1 VQKSFGGVRALA
13 GVDLSV
19 ADNRIVGV
27 IGANGAGKTTLF
39 DICSGFVQPE
49 AGRVLLDGRDVT
61 HLAPAARAA
70 GGLGRSFQDARL
82 FASMTVLEAIATALE
97 RHVEVK
103 EPLACTTR
111 VPAARASERRVARR
125 ADELL
130 EEMGLTR
137 YRDSF
142 VSELSTGTRRILD
155 LACALAHQPRVL
167 LLDEPSAGIAH
178 VEGEALVE
186 LLLEVRSRSGA
197 SLVVVEHDMGFVSAV
212 ADELVCLDLGVV
224 IARGAPAAVLSEPAV
239 VHAYLGESPDMVTT
253 AEYARMTGRS
263 VGSILRRI
271 RAGELDAVRNGRGY
285 RIPIAT

>member
-1 VQKSFGGVRALA
+1 
-13 GVDLSV
+13 
-19 ADNRIVGV
+19 
-27 IGANGAGKTTLF
+27 
-39 DICSGFVQPE
+39 
-49 AGRVLLDGRDVT
+49 
-61 HLAPAARAA
+61 
-70 GGLGRSFQDARL
+70 
-82 FASMTVLEAIATALE
+82 MTVLEAIATALE
-97 RHVEVK
+97 RHVEVR

-111 VPAARASERRVARR
+111 VPAARASERRIARR
-125 ADELL
+125 AAELL

-178 VEGEALVE
+178 AEGEALVE
-186 LLLEVRSRSGA
+186 LLLDVQSRSGA
-197 SLVVVEHDMGFVSAV
+197 SLVVVEHDMGFISAV

-224 IARGAPAAVLSEPAV
+224 IARGAPAAVLADPAV
-239 VHAYLGESPDMVTT
+239 VQAYLGESPDMVTT